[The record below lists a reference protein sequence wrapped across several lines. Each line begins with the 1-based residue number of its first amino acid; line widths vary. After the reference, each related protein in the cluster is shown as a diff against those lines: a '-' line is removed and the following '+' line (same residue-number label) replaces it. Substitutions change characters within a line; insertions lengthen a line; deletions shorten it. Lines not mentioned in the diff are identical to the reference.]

1 MKVLAWKNI
10 YSMHLREY
18 KQAVGPCLAPCPMC
32 VLCVCVNAHSQ
43 VYKAIY
49 QLVTDACLW
58 QEEENLGRGLTNKIK
73 RFILYSWVCFEF
85 FTMSMN
91 SFGK

>member
-49 QLVTDACLW
+49 QLVTQAC
-58 QEEENLGRGLTNKIK
+58 I
-73 RFILYSWVCFEF
+73 
-85 FTMSMN
+85 
-91 SFGK
+91 